1 MKSCILLNE
10 MQLFLFLSVYLVKLA
25 DFMPQIRIF
34 LFLLLLLF
42 SYGNFSI
49 AQTTTISEAK
59 IHKLVREAWS
69 DFRNSNFEKSLITSR
84 TALNYAT
91 SKGNNYLI
99 ANSYKIIGA
108 NYNEL
113 SEFDKAIYFYEKGLL
128 HANKTP
134 NDSIKYS
141 LYNNLGNIY
150 CFEKK
155 QFEKGI
161 NYYKKSIA
169 YGLKIND
176 LKQIYFTNVNIA
188 WAYFDIGNFK
198 KGYPFLKF
206 LNDNQI
212 NNGSQSTAIA
222 VNMLNGMY
230 FSYVNDNKKADL
242 YFKEAIKLGEESN
255 EKSDLSYAHLEYS
268 KFLTKT
274 KNHKDAYQ
282 NLSLFNQITEDLY
295 SQEKLK
301 RASIAGFNLEL
312 DEYKREIDK
321 IEKEKLTQSQSL
333 KKSKIIV
340 VLFILISL
348 ILLVLI
354 FTLYKNIVIKK
365 KANKELLKAK
375 EIAEEASLL
384 KSQFISTISHELRT
398 PLYGVVGITN
408 MLLEEHKEL
417 RKSEYLDSLKFSA
430 RYLLTLV
437 NDILQINKIEES
449 KVILEN
455 SVFNISDEINMIKNS
470 LSFLSQKNN
479 NQILVE
485 IDSNIPDSL
494 IGDKLRLG
502 QILMNL
508 VSNAL
513 KFTNNGNV
521 AIITRLIKEE
531 QNNYFIEFQVKD
543 NGAGIAKS
551 DHNKVF
557 DEFVQVG
564 RKEEDY
570 QGTGLGLSIV
580 KKLLQLFGSSISL
593 ESEIGKGSVFTFVI
607 SFESKIEREED
618 EIFAKEIDFDFKSN
632 QLYKILIV
640 EDNLINQLI
649 TRKIVEKNNFN
660 CCVAASG
667 FAAIEL
673 LQNEEFDIILM
684 DINMPIMNGFETT
697 RLIRS
702 KGIITPIVALTAF
715 DKDEITEEAVASG
728 INDVIVKPFEP
739 QKLFQIINE
748 LILEEKNV
756 GY

>member
-1 MKSCILLNE
+1 
-10 MQLFLFLSVYLVKLA
+10 
-25 DFMPQIRIF
+25 
-34 LFLLLLLF
+34 
-42 SYGNFSI
+42 
-49 AQTTTISEAK
+49 
-59 IHKLVREAWS
+59 
-69 DFRNSNFEKSLITSR
+69 
-84 TALNYAT
+84 
-91 SKGNNYLI
+91 
-99 ANSYKIIGA
+99 
-108 NYNEL
+108 
-113 SEFDKAIYFYEKGLL
+113 
-128 HANKTP
+128 
-134 NDSIKYS
+134 
-141 LYNNLGNIY
+141 
-150 CFEKK
+150 
-155 QFEKGI
+155 
-161 NYYKKSIA
+161 
-169 YGLKIND
+169 
-176 LKQIYFTNVNIA
+176 
-188 WAYFDIGNFK
+188 
-198 KGYPFLKF
+198 
-206 LNDNQI
+206 
-212 NNGSQSTAIA
+212 
-222 VNMLNGMY
+222 
-230 FSYVNDNKKADL
+230 
-242 YFKEAIKLGEESN
+242 
-255 EKSDLSYAHLEYS
+255 
-268 KFLTKT
+268 
-274 KNHKDAYQ
+274 
-282 NLSLFNQITEDLY
+282 
-295 SQEKLK
+295 
-301 RASIAGFNLEL
+301 
-312 DEYKREIDK
+312 
-321 IEKEKLTQSQSL
+321 
-333 KKSKIIV
+333 
-340 VLFILISL
+340 
-348 ILLVLI
+348 
-354 FTLYKNIVIKK
+354 
-365 KANKELLKAK
+365 
-375 EIAEEASLL
+375 
-384 KSQFISTISHELRT
+384 
-398 PLYGVVGITN
+398 
-408 MLLEEHKEL
+408 
-417 RKSEYLDSLKFSA
+417 
-430 RYLLTLV
+430 
-437 NDILQINKIEES
+437 
-449 KVILEN
+449 
-455 SVFNISDEINMIKNS
+455 MIKNS